1 MAITGREEL
10 AERSITREPGKGGS
24 PLSWLQEEQKD
35 KLKGKAHEIFYL
47 WFLFTNKHSSDHQV
61 VFAQFWFGLRG
72 IR

>member
-1 MAITGREEL
+1 MAIKGREES
-10 AERSITREPGKGGS
+10 AERSTTREPGNGGS
-24 PLSWLQEEQKD
+24 PLPGIREEQKD